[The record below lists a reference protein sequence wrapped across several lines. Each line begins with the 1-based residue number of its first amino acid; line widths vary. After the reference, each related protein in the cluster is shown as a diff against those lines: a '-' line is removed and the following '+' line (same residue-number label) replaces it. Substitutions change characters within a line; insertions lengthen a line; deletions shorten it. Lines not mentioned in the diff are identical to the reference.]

1 MRTALL
7 LAALHLP
14 AGPPQIVSDLPGPD
28 TCEDT
33 GDRPCPGRLLTIR
46 NASKRPVFVGVR
58 CRKDPRTDLD
68 VRIPVRGKV
77 RVLIGM
83 DSTLRVGECV
93 IFRMWPDDSAQF
105 LRPPSGKR

>member
-1 MRTALL
+1 VKALL
-7 LAALHLP
+7 LAAALHLP
-14 AGPPQIVSDLPGPD
+14 SGLPQIVSDLPGPD

-46 NASKRPVFVGVR
+46 NTSKRPIFVGVR
-58 CRKDPRTDLD
+58 CRKDPRTDID
-68 VRIPVRGKV
+68 VRIPGRGKV

-93 IFRMWPDDSAQF
+93 IFRLWP
-105 LRPPSGKR
+105 GN